1 VISKSSENDKKNY
14 PPSNLKD
21 MTRFIDTV
29 ISAKE
34 EFDPS
39 CILLFTRSK
48 DLMEKIAEQLEDEE
62 LTIFTKRAAFSS
74 FLANP
79 NVQIRKIKNSPA
91 VGLDVLDQVKDLV
104 LSCAAEGL
112 VGRDERVMLVI
123 ATDVQTVLT
132 FEMSDIGV
140 VNLKDEVEDRI
151 QLEVLEAAFNLGT
164 KIAKEGKEGL
174 PAGALF
180 IMGDMN
186 KVLNNTTDSVRNPL
200 QGSAEEELNIK
211 EKENWNTIKEFS
223 MLDGALVLDKFG
235 NPVAAG
241 RYVMFGDGF
250 EREVEDGLGG
260 RHLAASY
267 ISRSTDAVS
276 LVVSS
281 EGTIRVYKDGEKI
294 YEVDVV

>member
-1 VISKSSENDKKNY
+1 
-14 PPSNLKD
+14 
-21 MTRFIDTV
+21 MTEFIDTV
-29 ISAKE
+29 IRAKE
-34 EFDPS
+34 ESQPS
-39 CILLFTRSK
+39 CILLFTQSK
-48 DLMEKIAEQLEDEE
+48 DLMENLSERIEE
-62 LTIFTKRAAFSS
+62 ESLTIFTKRTALST
-74 FLANP
+74 FLSKS
-79 NVQIRKIKNSPA
+79 NVQVRKIKNSPA

-112 VGRDERVMLVI
+112 VDRDEKVMVVI
-123 ATDVQTVLT
+123 ATDVRTVLT
-132 FEMSDIGV
+132 FDMSDIGV

-151 QLEVLEAAFNLGT
+151 QLDVLEATFNLGT

-186 KVLNNTTDSVRNPL
+186 KVLNRTTDSVRNPL
-200 QGSAEEELNIK
+200 QGSAEDELNIK
-211 EKENWNTIKEFS
+211 DKDNWNTIKEFS
-223 MLDGALVLDKFG
+223 MLDGALILDKFG

-241 RYVMFGDGF
+241 RYVMFEDGF
-250 EREVEDGLGG
+250 EREIEDGLGG

-267 ISRSTDAVS
+267 ISRSTKAVS

-281 EGTIRVYKDGEKI
+281 EGAIRVYKDGEKI

>member
-1 VISKSSENDKKNY
+1 
-14 PPSNLKD
+14 
-21 MTRFIDTV
+21 MTEFIHTV
-29 ISAKE
+29 IRAKE

-39 CILLFTRSK
+39 CILLFTQSE
-48 DLMEKIAEQLEDEE
+48 DLMEKIADQLDDED
-62 LTIFTKRAAFSS
+62 LTIFTKRTALSS
-74 FLANP
+74 FLGNSK
-79 NVQIRKIKNSPA
+79 VRLRKIKNSPA

-112 VGRDERVMLVI
+112 VDRDERVMLVI

-140 VNLKDEVEDRI
+140 VNLKDEVENRI
-151 QLEVLEAAFNLGT
+151 QLDVLESAFNLGT
-164 KIAKEGKEGL
+164 KIAKEGKEGF

-211 EKENWNTIKEFS
+211 DKDNWNTIKEFS
-223 MLDGALVLDKFG
+223 MLDGALILDKFG

-250 EREVEDGLGG
+250 KKEVEEGLGG

-267 ISRSTDAVS
+267 ISRSTEAIS

>member
-1 VISKSSENDKKNY
+1 
-14 PPSNLKD
+14 
-21 MTRFIDTV
+21 MTEFVDTV
-29 ISAKE
+29 IRAEE

-39 CILLFTRSK
+39 CILLFTQSK
-48 DLMEKIAEQLEDEE
+48 DLMEKIADQIDVQN
-62 LTIFTKRAAFSS
+62 LTIFTKKTALSS
-74 FLANP
+74 FLGTS
-79 NVQIRKIKNSPA
+79 NVKVRRIKNSPA

-112 VGRDERVMLVI
+112 IDRDERVMLVI

-140 VNLKDEVEDRI
+140 VNLKDEVENRI
-151 QLEVLEAAFNLGT
+151 QLDVLEAAFNLGT
-164 KIAKEGKEGL
+164 KIAKEGKEGF

-200 QGSAEEELNIK
+200 EGSAEEELNIK
-211 EKENWNTIKEFS
+211 DKDNWNTIKEFS
-223 MLDGALVLDKFG
+223 MLDGALILDKFG

-250 EREVEDGLGG
+250 ERKVEDGLGG

-267 ISRSTDAVS
+267 ISRSTEAIS

>member
-1 VISKSSENDKKNY
+1 
-14 PPSNLKD
+14 
-21 MTRFIDTV
+21 MTEFIDTV
-29 ISAKE
+29 VRAKE
-34 EFDPS
+34 EFAPS
-39 CILLFTRSK
+39 CVLLFTQSR
-48 DLMEKIAEQLEDEE
+48 DLMEEIAEHIQDED
-62 LTIFTKRAAFSS
+62 LTIFSNRTALTS
-74 FLANP
+74 FLGRS
-79 NVQIRKIKNSPA
+79 NVKVRKIKNSPA

-112 VGRDERVMLVI
+112 VDRDEKVMLVI
-123 ATDVQTVLT
+123 ATDIQTVLT
-132 FEMSDIGV
+132 FDMSDIGV
-140 VNLKDEVEDRI
+140 VNLKEEVEDRI
-151 QLEVLEAAFNLGT
+151 QLDVLEAAFNLGT

-200 QGSAEEELNIK
+200 EGAAENELNIK
-211 EKENWNTIKEFS
+211 DKDNWNTIKEFS
-223 MLDGALVLDKFG
+223 MLDGALLLDKFG

-250 EREVEDGLGG
+250 EREVEEGLGG

>member
-1 VISKSSENDKKNY
+1 
-14 PPSNLKD
+14 
-21 MTRFIDTV
+21 
-29 ISAKE
+29 
-34 EFDPS
+34 
-39 CILLFTRSK
+39 
-48 DLMEKIAEQLEDEE
+48 MEKIAEQMGDED
-62 LTIFTKRAAFSS
+62 LTIFTKRTALSS
-74 FLANP
+74 FLGRS
-79 NVQIRKIKNSPA
+79 NVRVRKIKNSPA

-112 VGRDERVMLVI
+112 VCRDERVMLVI
-123 ATDVQTVLT
+123 ATDIQTVLT

-140 VNLKDEVEDRI
+140 VNLKDEVENRI
-151 QLEVLEAAFNLGT
+151 QLDVLEAAFNLGT

-186 KVLNNTTDSVRNPL
+186 KVLSNTTDSVRNPL
-200 QGSAEEELNIK
+200 KGSAEEELNIK

-223 MLDGALVLDKFG
+223 MLDGALILDKFG

-250 EREVEDGLGG
+250 ERDVEDGLGG

-281 EGTIRVYKDGEKI
+281 EGTIRVYKDGKKI

>member
-1 VISKSSENDKKNY
+1 
-14 PPSNLKD
+14 
-21 MTRFIDTV
+21 MTEFIDTV
-29 ISAKE
+29 VRAKE
-34 EFDPS
+34 GFDPS
-39 CILLFTRSK
+39 CVLLFTESE
-48 DLMEKIAEQLEDEE
+48 DLMEKISDQIEDEE
-62 LTIFTKRAAFSS
+62 LTIFTKHKSLSS
-74 FLANP
+74 FLGRS
-79 NVQIRKIKNSPA
+79 NVQVRSIKNSPA
-91 VGLDVLDQVKDLV
+91 VGLDVLDQVKDIV

-112 VGRDERVMLVI
+112 VDRDEKVMLVI
-123 ATDVQTVLT
+123 STDVQTVLT

-140 VNLKDEVEDRI
+140 VNLKEEVEDRI
-151 QLEVLEAAFNLGT
+151 QLDVLEAAFNLGT
-164 KIAKEGKEGL
+164 KIAKEGNEGL

-186 KVLNNTTDSVRNPL
+186 NVLSNTTDSVRNPL
-200 QGSAEEELNIK
+200 QGSVEEELNIK
-211 EKENWNTIKEFS
+211 DKDNWNTIKEFS

-250 EREVEDGLGG
+250 EREIEDGLGG

-267 ISRSTDAVS
+267 ISNRTEAVS

-281 EGTIRVYKDGEKI
+281 EGTIRVYKDGKKI

>member
-1 VISKSSENDKKNY
+1 
-14 PPSNLKD
+14 
-21 MTRFIDTV
+21 MTEFIDTV
-29 ISAKE
+29 IRAKE

-39 CILLFTRSK
+39 CILLFTQSK
-48 DLMEKIAEQLEDEE
+48 DLMEKIADQIDVEN
-62 LTIFTKRAAFSS
+62 LTIFTKKTALSS
-74 FLANP
+74 FLGSS
-79 NVQIRKIKNSPA
+79 NVKVRRIKNSPA

-112 VGRDERVMLVI
+112 VDRNERVMLI
-123 ATDVQTVLT
+123 ISTDIQTVLT

-140 VNLKDEVEDRI
+140 VNLKDEVENRI
-151 QLEVLEAAFNLGT
+151 QLDVLEAAFNLGT
-164 KIAKEGKEGL
+164 KIAKEGKEGF

-211 EKENWNTIKEFS
+211 DKDNWNTIKEFS
-223 MLDGALVLDKFG
+223 MLDGALILDKFG

-250 EREVEDGLGG
+250 EKEVEEGLGG

-267 ISRSTDAVS
+267 ISRSTEAIS

-281 EGTIRVYKDGEKI
+281 EGTIRVYKNGEKI